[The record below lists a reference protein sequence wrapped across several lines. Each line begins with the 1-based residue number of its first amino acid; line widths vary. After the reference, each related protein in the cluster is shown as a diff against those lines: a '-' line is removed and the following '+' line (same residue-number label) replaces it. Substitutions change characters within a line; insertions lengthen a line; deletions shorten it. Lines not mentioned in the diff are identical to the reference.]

1 MVTIKEV
8 AEKAGVSAA
17 TVSYVLNDARKVRP
31 ETQRRVLSAARQ
43 LGYAPNAAARSLAG
57 GRGYLFGLV
66 VPDIVNPFFPEIIR
80 SFQESANLTGM
91 EALVM
96 NTDADAQRTKKMIE
110 RLVSLRVPGAAF
122 FSTQVDAEMKEALAA
137 RNIAAVYMDYG
148 APARGISTIAVDY
161 RQGMLEA
168 VAHLR
173 DLGHQR
179 IGLVGGPA
187 DGIGAQRRKAAF
199 FEGLDANG
207 LEGRAV
213 DSDFSVQGGYFS
225 CGKLLASYDCTAV
238 IAANDLMAIG
248 ALHLAYDRRIPVPGR
263 LSIVGFDDITFAQF
277 TQPALSTVAV
287 PRAQIGKAAFDALSA
302 LTQKA
307 GADGET
313 FVIQTRLVVRQTT
326 AAIA

>member
-122 FSTQVDAEMKEALAA
+122 FSTQVDAEMKRWRRATSLRSTWITA
-137 RNIAAVYMDYG
+137 RPPEG
-148 APARGISTIAVDY
+148 SAPSR
-161 RQGMLEA
+161 
-168 VAHLR
+168 
-173 DLGHQR
+173 
-179 IGLVGGPA
+179 
-187 DGIGAQRRKAAF
+187 
-199 FEGLDANG
+199 
-207 LEGRAV
+207 
-213 DSDFSVQGGYFS
+213 
-225 CGKLLASYDCTAV
+225 
-238 IAANDLMAIG
+238 
-248 ALHLAYDRRIPVPGR
+248 
-263 LSIVGFDDITFAQF
+263 
-277 TQPALSTVAV
+277 
-287 PRAQIGKAAFDALSA
+287 
-302 LTQKA
+302 
-307 GADGET
+307 
-313 FVIQTRLVVRQTT
+313 
-326 AAIA
+326 